1 MRQGRVR
8 KPQPPPAAPVRSKKQ
23 LREDVF
29 LRYGAE
35 CALCRLT
42 VTELLSPYWL
52 LVQQGSDSRDAE
64 DALVL
69 CPLHHQA
76 MNVQLLAIDPESL
89 RVVYKTHVDKEALH
103 VVVDDVT
110 HLPNAPSK
118 TALATRW
125 AVWGPH

>member
-1 MRQGRVR
+1 MGQRRAR
-8 KPQPPPAAPVRSKKQ
+8 RPQKPAAPPRSKKQ

-29 LRYGAE
+29 LQYGAE

-52 LVQQGSDSRDAE
+52 LVQQGSDSRDAQ

-76 MNVQLLAIDPESL
+76 MNVQLLAIHPETFQVAY
-89 RVVYKTHVDKEALH
+89 RIHVDKQALR
-103 VVVDDVT
+103 VEVDDLT
-110 HLPNAPSK
+110 HLPNPPSNA
-118 TALATRW
+118 ALATRRTAW
-125 AVWGPH
+125 ESH

>member
-1 MRQGRVR
+1 MGQRRAR
-8 KPQPPPAAPVRSKKQ
+8 RPQPPAAPVRSKKQ

-35 CALCRLT
+35 CSLCRLT

-76 MNVQLLAIDPESL
+76 MNVQLLAIDPETFQ
-89 RVVYKTHVDKEALH
+89 VVYKTHVDKLAMRVE
-103 VVVDDVT
+103 VDDLT
-110 HLPNAPSK
+110 HLPNTPSK
-118 TALATRW
+118 TALAARW
-125 AVWGPH
+125 ASWQPN

>member
-1 MRQGRVR
+1 MGQQGVR
-8 KPQPPPAAPVRSKKQ
+8 RPQQPAAPSRSKKQ

-29 LRYGAE
+29 LRYGVE

-76 MNVQLLAIDPESL
+76 MNVQLLAIHPES
-89 RVVYKTHVDKEALH
+89 RQIAYRTHVDKEALR
-103 VVVDDVT
+103 VTVDDLS

-118 TALATRW
+118 AALTTRW
-125 AVWGPH
+125 AAWESH

>member
-1 MRQGRVR
+1 MQQRKVR
-8 KPQPPPAAPVRSKKQ
+8 KPQPPAAPARSKKQ
-23 LREDVF
+23 LRDDVF
-29 LRYGAE
+29 QRYGVE

-76 MNVQLLAIDPESL
+76 MNVQLLAIDPEGFQ
-89 RVVYKTHVDKEALH
+89 VVYKPHVDKAAMRVE
-103 VVVDDVT
+103 VDDLT
-110 HLPNAPSK
+110 HLPNTPSK
-118 TALATRW
+118 AALATRW
-125 AVWGPH
+125 AAWHAQ